1 MGFEPTHAEHIGLAV
16 QRLNLSATSSVD
28 KPWINVA
35 RSILKHVLEPHVQT
49 VVTVWLYMVRSR
61 CSTGVS
67 QTVACIGK
75 PYNFGIQFSKKII
88 PTLIIFVEH
97 SVMTLLP

>member
-1 MGFEPTHAEHIGLAV
+1 MAFQPTRAEHIGLAV

-28 KPWINVA
+28 KPWINVV
-35 RSILKHVLEPHVQT
+35 RSILRDVLEPHVQT
-49 VVTVWLYMVRSR
+49 VVTVWLYMVKSR
-61 CSTGVS
+61 RSTGVS